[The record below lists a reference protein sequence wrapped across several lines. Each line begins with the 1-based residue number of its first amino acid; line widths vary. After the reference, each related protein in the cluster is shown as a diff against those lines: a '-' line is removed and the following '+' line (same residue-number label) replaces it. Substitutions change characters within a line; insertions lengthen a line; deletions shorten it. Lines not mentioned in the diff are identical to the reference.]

1 MRSIFRFNKK
11 GADQVSRETTRKAAR
26 RIMHIADIIKS
37 EQTLLSQK
45 KHELESIKAL
55 AEMILRENTDE

>member
-1 MRSIFRFNKK
+1 M
-11 GADQVSRETTRKAAR
+11 SRETTRKAAR
-26 RIMHIADIIKS
+26 RIIHIADIIKS

-45 KHELESIKAL
+45 EHELESIKAL

>member
-1 MRSIFRFNKK
+1 M
-11 GADQVSRETTRKAAR
+11 SRETTRKAAR

-45 KHELESIKAL
+45 IDMKLESIKAL
-55 AEMILRENTDE
+55 AEMILEGEYR

>member
-1 MRSIFRFNKK
+1 M
-11 GADQVSRETTRKAAR
+11 SRETTRKAAS
-26 RIMHIADIIKS
+26 RIMHYADIIKS

-45 KHELESIKAL
+45 KYELENIKAL